1 MTIEQLYDRILAP
14 WVREVYRVNF
24 MLLYDNREIIWK
36 NPRMASA
43 LIGMEQFSS
52 NITLGGY
59 LLAVEQNPELFR
71 RKRGVIISF
80 VGHPLIGPSS
90 STLLNLKTGR
100 TSTLTEYKHKELRA
114 AVQQAMTRF
123 PSLVG
128 ALPLSTVVE
137 MLKKGDH

>member
-1 MTIEQLYDRILAP
+1 
-14 WVREVYRVNF
+14 

-100 TSTLTEYKHKELRA
+100 TSTLTEYKPKELRA

-123 PSLVG
+123 PSPVG